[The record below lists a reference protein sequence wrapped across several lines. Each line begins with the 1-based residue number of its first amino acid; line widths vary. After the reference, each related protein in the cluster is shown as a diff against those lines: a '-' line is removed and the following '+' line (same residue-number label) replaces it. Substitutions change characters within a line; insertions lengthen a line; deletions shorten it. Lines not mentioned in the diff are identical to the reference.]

1 MPASQTTS
9 RFVCPK
15 GIRIDVEAD
24 SPRRK
29 RKAASGLRGAK
40 KKSKSPT
47 VAVSRSSPAALCSP
61 TKSSLSSPARNRRIS
76 RGRRCEPA
84 REVKAEFVM
93 EKETNKSRP
102 TRRHSMPHFM
112 ICPGCKS
119 NLEVPEK
126 PVYLLCFTCG
136 HTNLPRTPRPTK
148 SLPAVNPLASLSRKP
163 KTTGAPRRTHVKVKL
178 TRSPNR
184 PRSQSLTY
192 STYPRFQDPE
202 FRFQPLRRDGLLS
215 QCVGPA
221 APSAPR
227 PWAAGAIFLVCLF
240 LLFFGEYLMIWL
252 LSVEWSEVK
261 MGFESMCEWIRMVV
275 GRSNSNLGG
284 NNVFSGETFPHDS
297 IG

>member
-1 MPASQTTS
+1 MEKTGIPWESPVGFLRDYRVLYLIPGFDQGSERVCVCGVAVLRGSSRKSQPRCPMPASQTTS

-119 NLEVPEK
+119 NLE
-126 PVYLLCFTCG
+126 
-136 HTNLPRTPRPTK
+136 
-148 SLPAVNPLASLSRKP
+148 
-163 KTTGAPRRTHVKVKL
+163 
-178 TRSPNR
+178 
-184 PRSQSLTY
+184 
-192 STYPRFQDPE
+192 
-202 FRFQPLRRDGLLS
+202 
-215 QCVGPA
+215 
-221 APSAPR
+221 
-227 PWAAGAIFLVCLF
+227 
-240 LLFFGEYLMIWL
+240 
-252 LSVEWSEVK
+252 
-261 MGFESMCEWIRMVV
+261 
-275 GRSNSNLGG
+275 
-284 NNVFSGETFPHDS
+284 
-297 IG
+297 